1 MKKYNLVIIGFLQ
14 ATGLAIYCSLVAV
27 LIWNSNHL
35 FGKINDFRGPLL
47 FLILFVTSALVS
59 GILTLGYPVIL
70 FWQKKE
76 QVKAIKLV
84 SYTAGFL
91 ILYTLLALLFLLRK

>member
-1 MKKYNLVIIGFLQ
+1 VKKYNLVIIGFFQ
-14 ATGLAIYCSLVAV
+14 ATGLAIYCCLVSFI
-27 LIWNSNHL
+27 LWNGNNW
-35 FGKINDFRGPLL
+35 FGKINDFRGPLI
-47 FLILFVTSALVS
+47 FLMLFVTSALIS
-59 GILTLGYPVIL
+59 GLLVLGYPIIL

-76 QVKAIKLV
+76 QVKAIKSV

>member
-14 ATGLAIYCSLVAV
+14 ASGLAAYCSLVAM
-27 LIWNSNHL
+27 LIWNGNHW

-47 FLILFVTSALVS
+47 FLILFVTSALIS
-59 GILTLGYPVIL
+59 ALLALGYSVVL

-76 QVKAIKLV
+76 HIRAIKLIF
-84 SYTAGFL
+84 YTAGFL
-91 ILYTLLALLFLLRK
+91 ILYSLLAICLLLKK